1 MNAVDPETAQELVTA
16 LEQCRGESKIRVVI
30 VTGSGGAFCAGGDLK
45 YCSKFL
51 GSNPV
56 QPIREL
62 THWFHRIILDIR
74 ILPKPVIAAVN
85 GVAAGG
91 GMSLALACDL
101 RIAAADAQF
110 RQAYTGV
117 GLVPDAGWSL
127 WVSLLSGFGRA
138 SEMLF
143 LDPVID
149 AGQALQMGLVH
160 KVVAPGELAEE
171 ASRLAA
177 RLAEGPARAHA
188 LAKAA
193 LNRGLLGA
201 LEYQLEV
208 ERQGVLQAAGTRD
221 FREGLTAFLEKRRPR
236 FLGE

>member
-1 MNAVDPETAQELVTA
+1 MNAVDPETARELVTA

-45 YCSKFL
+45 YCSRFL

-56 QPIREL
+56 EPIREL
-62 THWFHRIILDIR
+62 TDCFHRIILDIR

-171 ASRLAA
+171 TSRLGA